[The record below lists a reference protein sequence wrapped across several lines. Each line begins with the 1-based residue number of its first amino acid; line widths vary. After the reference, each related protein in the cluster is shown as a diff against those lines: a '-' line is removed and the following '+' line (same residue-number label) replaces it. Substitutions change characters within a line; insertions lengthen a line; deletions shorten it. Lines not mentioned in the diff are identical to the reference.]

1 MNDFRIIADA
11 EQRIRAAIKRSGISK
26 KDFVAR
32 MDRITRAA
40 GMLLNPRVRLPSL
53 APPHG
58 VTTAELYGAFFMLI
72 IADTFRDGERP
83 GIVGDF
89 LQLTEAD
96 MGVLHSALVLL
107 HERYFGFPPQIEA

>member
-1 MNDFRIIADA
+1 MNDFSMIADA
-11 EQRIRAAIKRSGISK
+11 ERRIRAAIKRSGINK

-40 GMLLNPRVRLPSL
+40 GMLLNPRIRLPSL

-58 VTTAELYGAFFMLI
+58 VTTAELYGALFMLI
-72 IADTFRDGERP
+72 IADTFRDDERP

-89 LQLTEAD
+89 LQFTEAD
-96 MGVLHSALVLL
+96 VATLHSALALL
-107 HERYFGFPPQIEA
+107 HERYFGFAPEIEA